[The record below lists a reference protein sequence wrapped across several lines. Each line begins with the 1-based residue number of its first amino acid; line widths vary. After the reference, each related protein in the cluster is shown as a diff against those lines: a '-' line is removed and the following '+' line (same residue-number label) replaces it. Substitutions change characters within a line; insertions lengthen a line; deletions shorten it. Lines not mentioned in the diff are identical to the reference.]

1 MRPVLVLLLALSG
14 CASPDY
20 VASRGDFDVCRLSMG
35 GPHAAYADEEARR
48 RGLNCQAYYPAINAR
63 MAGENAAT
71 QQLLQQFR
79 PAPVTP
85 ISAPVYCR
93 SIHVGNGIVNTV
105 CD

>member
-1 MRPVLVLLLALSG
+1 MRLIPVLLLVLSG

-35 GPHAAYADEEARR
+35 GPHAAYADAEARR
-48 RGLNCQAYYPAINAR
+48 RGLNCHAYYPAINSQMR
-63 MAGENAAT
+63 RENAAT
-71 QQLLQQFR
+71 QQFIQQLR
-79 PAPVTP
+79 PAPAPSIQAP
-85 ISAPVYCR
+85 IHCR